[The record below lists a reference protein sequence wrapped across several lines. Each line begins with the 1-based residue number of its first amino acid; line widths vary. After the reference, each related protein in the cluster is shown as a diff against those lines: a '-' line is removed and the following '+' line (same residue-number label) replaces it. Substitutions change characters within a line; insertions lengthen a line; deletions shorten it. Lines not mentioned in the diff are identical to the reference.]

1 MHRTA
6 VILSALLC
14 LGGCTEYKWGH
25 DWTVDSPGGWQDH
38 SDPSLRFG
46 ATLDASCN
54 ASPLSLKVE
63 TLAES
68 TYQSVFFIPLFHHW
82 SGGDYPVI
90 ITLRHP
96 DLKACTSPALNPL
109 VVKLDGKPIPTLGLA
124 RNPQQDGRCSM
135 TFDDTR
141 PSGSELSIEINPAVL
156 PCAIAPVTLKKD
168 RYFCIRHMRW
178 GGSPSC
184 RE

>member
-25 DWTVDSPGGWQDH
+25 DWTVDRPGGWQDH

-82 SGGDYPVI
+82 SGGDYPVV